1 MVTTQRKPKQLGQIL
16 LEQGL
21 ISEEHLQRAL
31 EEHRNTPKSLGRV
44 LIDLGYIRE
53 RDLVRAL
60 AEQVGLEFVDLTEYR
75 IDAAATALLPEAL
88 CRRYRALPIG
98 EVDGKLLVAMSDP
111 ANVYAL
117 DDIRTITGRDVRP
130 VVATSNDVEQAI
142 AKYSGMGEQVE
153 ALASEA
159 ADALDTEADLTR
171 VEAAVEDAPI
181 VKLVQAIM
189 TQAAADRA
197 SDVHIEPTEIDVR
210 VRFRVDGVLHE
221 VMHSPKSIQ
230 GGLISRLKVMGDL
243 NIAEKR
249 IPQDGRVSLRVN
261 NRSLDLRLA
270 TLPTVH
276 GEKIVIRIL
285 DKTNALLQLS
295 ELGFLPQ
302 AFESYER
309 SFRKPYGAILVTG
322 PTGSGKSTTLYATLN
337 IVNSIDRH
345 IVTVED
351 PVEYRLPGVNQ
362 IQVNPKAG
370 LTFASALRSILRADP
385 DIILIGEIR
394 DRETAMIAVESALTG
409 HLVLSSLHTNDAP
422 SAITRLIEMQV
433 ETFLVGSAIDCVVA
447 QRLARQ
453 LCEKCKQA
461 YTPEESE
468 LIEAGFAE
476 SRIPD
481 LGVFFRPSGCQ
492 SCSNTGYR
500 GRIGLYEVMPMTEE
514 IERLTVERASSETV
528 KRVAIEQG
536 HVHAARRRAPQGRDG
551 PDLHRRDRKGGEVM
565 SSDGQE
571 AEVQIP
577 IPELL
582 EAMVERGAS
591 DLHLTVGTP
600 PTIRQYGDLVRL
612 DEYPVLDKRG
622 IQGMIYAILPQKMR
636 ERLEQELELDMSYSL
651 PGRARFRV
659 NVYYQRDSLGAAFR
673 LIPYEI
679 RTVEELD
686 LPSVVADLAR
696 YSTRVRRRHGA
707 DRFGQVHDL
716 GLDGRHRE
724 PRAAGAHHDRRGP
737 DRVPPQAQEL
747 RREPAGGRGR
757 HALVRAGPQARP
769 ASGPRRHP
777 RRRDA

>member
-1 MVTTQRKPKQLGQIL
+1 MVTTQRQPKQLGQIL

-21 ISEEHLQRAL
+21 ISQEHLQRAL
-31 EEHRNTPKSLGRV
+31 DEHRNTPKSLGRV

-98 EVDGKLLVAMSDP
+98 EQDGKLLVAMSDP

-117 DDIRTITGRDVRP
+117 DDIRTITGREVRP
-130 VVATSNDVEQAI
+130 VVATANDVEQSI
-142 AKYSGMGEQVE
+142 QKFSGMSEQAE

-159 ADALDTEADLTR
+159 ADALDAEAGVT

-197 SDVHIEPTEIDVR
+197 SDVHIEPTETDVR

-221 VMHSPKSIQ
+221 VMHSPRSIQ
-230 GGLISRLKVMGDL
+230 AGLISRLKVMGDL

-249 IPQDGRVSLRVN
+249 IPQDGRVSLRIN

-285 DKTNALLQLS
+285 DKTNALLALS

-337 IVNSIDRH
+337 IVNSVDRH

-370 LTFASALRSILRADP
+370 LTFASALPSILRADP
-385 DIILIGEIR
+385 HNILIGEIR

-453 LCEKCKQA
+453 LCQKCKQT
-461 YTPEESE
+461 YSPGESE
-468 LIEAGFAE
+468 LIEAGYRE
-476 SRIPD
+476 SRIRD
-481 LGVFFRPSGCQ
+481 LGVFFRASGCQ

-514 IERLTVERASSETV
+514 IERLTVDRASSETV
-528 KRVAIEQG
+528 KRVAVEQG
-536 HVHAARRRAPQGRDG
+536 MYTLRDDG
-551 PDLHRRDRKGGEVM
+551 LHK
-565 SSDGQE
+565 
-571 AEVQIP
+571 A
-577 IPELL
+577 
-582 EAMVERGAS
+582 
-591 DLHLTVGTP
+591 
-600 PTIRQYGDLVRL
+600 
-612 DEYPVLDKRG
+612 
-622 IQGMIYAILPQKMR
+622 
-636 ERLEQELELDMSYSL
+636 
-651 PGRARFRV
+651 
-659 NVYYQRDSLGAAFR
+659 
-673 LIPYEI
+673 
-679 RTVEELD
+679 
-686 LPSVVADLAR
+686 
-696 YSTRVRRRHGA
+696 
-707 DRFGQVHDL
+707 
-716 GLDGRHRE
+716 
-724 PRAAGAHHDRRGP
+724 
-737 DRVPPQAQEL
+737 
-747 RREPAGGRGR
+747 
-757 HALVRAGPQARP
+757 
-769 ASGPRRHP
+769 ASGLTSIEEIARVVK
-777 RRRDA
+777 

>member
-31 EEHRNTPKSLGRV
+31 DEHRNTPKSLGRV

-75 IDAAATALLPEAL
+75 VDAAATALLPEAL

-98 EVDGKLLVAMSDP
+98 EEDGKLLVAMSDP

-142 AKYSGMGEQVE
+142 QKFSGMSDQV
-153 ALASEA
+153 
-159 ADALDTEADLTR
+159 DALDTDADLTR

-197 SDVHIEPTEIDVR
+197 SDVHIEPTETDVR

-221 VMHSPKSIQ
+221 IMHSPKSIQ

-249 IPQDGRVSLRVN
+249 IPQDGRLSLRVN

-337 IVNSIDRH
+337 IVNSVHRH

-461 YTPEESE
+461 FTPEESE
-468 LIEAGFAE
+468 LIEAGYAE

-514 IERLTVERASSETV
+514 IERLAVERASSETV

-536 HVHAARRRAPQGRDG
+536 MYTLRDDG
-551 PDLHRRDRKGGEVM
+551 LHK
-565 SSDGQE
+565 
-571 AEVQIP
+571 A
-577 IPELL
+577 
-582 EAMVERGAS
+582 
-591 DLHLTVGTP
+591 
-600 PTIRQYGDLVRL
+600 
-612 DEYPVLDKRG
+612 
-622 IQGMIYAILPQKMR
+622 
-636 ERLEQELELDMSYSL
+636 
-651 PGRARFRV
+651 
-659 NVYYQRDSLGAAFR
+659 
-673 LIPYEI
+673 
-679 RTVEELD
+679 
-686 LPSVVADLAR
+686 
-696 YSTRVRRRHGA
+696 
-707 DRFGQVHDL
+707 
-716 GLDGRHRE
+716 
-724 PRAAGAHHDRRGP
+724 
-737 DRVPPQAQEL
+737 
-747 RREPAGGRGR
+747 
-757 HALVRAGPQARP
+757 
-769 ASGPRRHP
+769 ASGLTSIEEIARVVK
-777 RRRDA
+777 